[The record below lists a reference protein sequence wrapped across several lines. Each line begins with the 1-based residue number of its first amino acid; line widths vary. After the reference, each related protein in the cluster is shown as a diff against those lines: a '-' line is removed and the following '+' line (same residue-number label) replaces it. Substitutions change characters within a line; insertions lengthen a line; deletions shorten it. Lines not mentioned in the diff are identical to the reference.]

1 MRSQHDNTTLKRDT
15 AARQTEEE
23 RDTHGRGFQGCLLPP
38 QTWSPTFRLTFPQL
52 QLGTVL
58 RLRLPGTPGHTK
70 LWMKRDLKS
79 IISTWTLF
87 NFLQF
92 WWFSLLIFKAFFF
105 VVHPLLSS
113 CSNNFS
119 FWKSKQVRIFQYVLL
134 SPSLFFSVKSL
145 PKCYRFCCFILQ
157 PCEVNNVLPG
167 FHGTKLCI
175 CFGFCLFVFFCICLL
190 LMFEICH
197 GKTWWQ
203 KYSLAVLLPFLE
215 KESAFPPPK
224 IKSQA
229 AID

>member
-92 WWFSLLIFKAFFF
+92 WWFSLLIFKAFF
-105 VVHPLLSS
+105 LLFIP
-113 CSNNFS
+113 CSPAAATTLVFERANKSEYFS
-119 FWKSKQVRIFQYVLL
+119 TCFAQSLTILL
-134 SPSLFFSVKSL
+134 
-145 PKCYRFCCFILQ
+145 C
-157 PCEVNNVLPG
+157 
-167 FHGTKLCI
+167 
-175 CFGFCLFVFFCICLL
+175 
-190 LMFEICH
+190 
-197 GKTWWQ
+197 
-203 KYSLAVLLPFLE
+203 
-215 KESAFPPPK
+215 
-224 IKSQA
+224 
-229 AID
+229 